1 MRESRKERKGERGK
15 VWGNVGMIREE
26 SSKGEY
32 KRSGLAG
39 GRKYEI
45 ISNLGRF
52 L

>member
-39 GRKYEI
+39 GGSMK
-45 ISNLGRF
+45 
-52 L
+52 